1 MKCDKD
7 DCTNEAVDFG
17 QGFEPGKEA
26 SSRCQDHHWS
36 VDEMRQMLAASSRS
50 RAAWDIFTE
59 VEKAFL
65 VASEAG
71 QRNQVFQALV
81 DGKRGKPW
89 E

>member
-7 DCTNEAVDFG
+7 NCENEAVHFG

-26 SSRCQDHHWS
+26 SSRCKDHRWS
-36 VDEMRQMLAASSRS
+36 VLEMRQTIEAHARS
-50 RAAWDIFTE
+50 RTAWDILTE
-59 VEKAFL
+59 VEKAFI
-65 VASEAG
+65 VEPEAG

-81 DGKRGKPW
+81 DDKRGKPW